1 MAKTL
6 IKTKEVRGIMT
17 KSNLPVGGY
26 SVNPY
31 VGCTHA
37 CKYCYASFMKRF
49 TGHKEEWGTFLDVK
63 HWPAIENPKKY
74 AGQRVVIGS
83 VTDGY
88 NPEEATFRRT
98 RKLLEELKDSDAEIL
113 ICTKSDLV
121 LRDLDLLRQMK
132 KVTVS
137 WSINTLDET
146 FRADMDKAVSIER
159 RIAAMRKFYEAGIRT
174 ICFVS
179 PWLENLNLRG
189 GFKAN
194 IMDYIKSHYP
204 HLFPLYEEI
213 YLHKDRTYWKQLEQ
227 EAAKMAQE
235 AQCKYVD
242 NELPYERSPKGHPSI
257 VNYLYHE
264 EIRGS
269 GNTGKRNVIQ

>member
-1 MAKTL
+1 M
-6 IKTKEVRGIMT
+6 
-17 KSNLPVGGY
+17 
-26 SVNPY
+26 
-31 VGCTHA
+31 
-37 CKYCYASFMKRF
+37 
-49 TGHKEEWGTFLDVK
+49 
-63 HWPAIENPKKY
+63 NPKKY

-88 NPEEATFRRT
+88 NPEEAKYRRT

-121 LRDLDLLRQMK
+121 LRDLDLLRQVK

-137 WSINTLDET
+137 WSVNTLDEP

-159 RIAAMRKFYEAGIRT
+159 RLAAMRKCYEAGIRT

-179 PWLENLNLRG
+179 PIFPGITDFKAIFHEVKDICDLFWLENLNLRG

-204 HLFPLYEEI
+204 HLLPLYEEI
-213 YLHKDRTYWKQLEQ
+213 YSQNDRTYWKQLEQ

-235 AQCKYVD
+235 VQCKYVD
-242 NELPYERSPKGHPSI
+242 NELPYERSPKGHPTI

-269 GNTGKRNVIQ
+269 ENTGKRNVHL